1 MVFCEE
7 SDLWARYWENNVFCS
22 CCRARVLSQNARS
35 EERRWTWETKKKLKM
50 EKFSERGCVG
60 RLCPLWPPA
69 RSAGTSVGGCQGTHL
84 GARAQD
90 GKSEGGNVGC
100 GSVNPRDP
108 SSERVGNSGGPGR
121 GRGNKLGEGNGLK
134 RQRLAL
140 LGANTRAHRAFF
152 ATPCRNSRR
161 PPHRSLEYLYP
172 RDVLHPSCTYASPPR
187 PNVPL
192 PSSPSPD

>member
-1 MVFCEE
+1 MAALVACV
-7 SDLWARYWENNVFCS
+7 RCGP
-22 CCRARVLSQNARS
+22 
-35 EERRWTWETKKKLKM
+35 RRGRLA
-50 EKFSERGCVG
+50 CHVG
-60 RLCPLWPPA
+60 R
-69 RSAGTSVGGCQGTHL
+69 RVSGDSAECE
-84 GARAQD
+84 GARRQ
-90 GKSEGGNVGC
+90 SEGGNVGC

-108 SSERVGNSGGPGR
+108 PSERVKNSGGPGR
-121 GRGNKLGEGNGLK
+121 VGGNMLGEGNGLK

-152 ATPCRNSRR
+152 ATPCRNCRR